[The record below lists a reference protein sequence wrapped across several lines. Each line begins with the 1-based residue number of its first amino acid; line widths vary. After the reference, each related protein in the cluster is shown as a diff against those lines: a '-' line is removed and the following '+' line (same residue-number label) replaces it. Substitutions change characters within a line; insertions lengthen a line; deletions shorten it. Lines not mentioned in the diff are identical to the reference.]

1 MILNILVIHLLLSIL
16 FSGMIY
22 LKEKSLNYA
31 ITSLLISLAIP
42 LFGVILFSIVRFDF
56 LNSRVSQNDYIA
68 KAYSGRNYF
77 KDLDIAD
84 ETNVVSIEEALLISD
99 TDYRREI
106 MMKALKKD
114 ALKYIQFISTAIN
127 NDDPETAHYAAASML
142 NMRRAL
148 DIKMRETLK
157 IRDENPDNISIAM
170 DYFDITDSYINIFD
184 IDSGIR
190 AKYIDDNILI
200 LKTIIED
207 KVGTP
212 QKYIMRLIELLVA
225 SGNYEEAK
233 KYCKIFLLIYP
244 DNEDKYEGLL
254 KSYYEMKNK
263 KDFDFVL
270 RRLIDSEIMFSNEM
284 LEIMRFWI
292 IAADER

>member
-42 LFGVILFSIVRFDF
+42 VFGVILFSIVRFDF

-225 SGNYEEAK
+225 TGNYEEAK
-233 KYCKIFLLIYP
+233 KYCKIFLLSYP

-270 RRLIDSEIMFSNEM
+270 RSLIDSEIMFSNEM

>member
-157 IRDENPDNISIAM
+157 IRDENADNISIAM

-233 KYCKIFLLIYP
+233 KYCKIFLLSYP

-254 KSYYEMKNK
+254 ES
-263 KDFDFVL
+263 
-270 RRLIDSEIMFSNEM
+270 
-284 LEIMRFWI
+284 
-292 IAADER
+292 

>member
-1 MILNILVIHLLLSIL
+1 M
-16 FSGMIY
+16 
-22 LKEKSLNYA
+22 
-31 ITSLLISLAIP
+31 
-42 LFGVILFSIVRFDF
+42 
-56 LNSRVSQNDYIA
+56 
-68 KAYSGRNYF
+68 
-77 KDLDIAD
+77 
-84 ETNVVSIEEALLISD
+84 
-99 TDYRREI
+99 
-106 MMKALKKD
+106 
-114 ALKYIQFISTAIN
+114 
-127 NDDPETAHYAAASML
+127 
-142 NMRRAL
+142 
-148 DIKMRETLK
+148 
-157 IRDENPDNISIAM
+157 
-170 DYFDITDSYINIFD
+170 
-184 IDSGIR
+184 
-190 AKYIDDNILI
+190 I

-233 KYCKIFLLIYP
+233 KYCKIFLLSYP